1 MYKFSSALNY
11 SSELHYSIA
20 ITLLPGIGYRTARK
34 IIRETGSAQQF
45 FRELKSGRV
54 RRDAFPSDLV
64 KQSLSF
70 AEREI
75 EQFEKYKIRA
85 LHLDEPEFPRRI
97 NACDDGPIVLYTK
110 GEMDLNSARC
120 IAIVGTRNATS
131 YGIRVT
137 KELVEHIAR
146 YKGSVISGLAYGIDT
161 AAHRAANEMGVQNVG
176 VVAHGLDK
184 LYPSSNATLA
194 RKMERFGGLVS
205 DFKIG
210 TLPDRTNFPMRNRII
225 AGLCDATI
233 VVEAGTKGGA
243 LITAKMANAYN
254 RDVFAV
260 PGRHSDAYSSG
271 CNLLVRNNEA
281 AILASASD
289 LAWHLGWE
297 EPELFEKKTTGV
309 AQVKLDENETI
320 LLSLIRKGVNSLDT
334 ICDAVDLQHH
344 MISAA
349 LLSLEFKKLVRSL
362 PGKTWEATGNG

>member
-1 MYKFSSALNY
+1 MNY

-45 FRELKSGRV
+45 FKELRAGRI
-54 RRDAFPSDLV
+54 RRDAFPSDLI

-75 EQFEKYKIRA
+75 EQLSKHKISA
-85 LHLDEPEFPRRI
+85 LYLDEAEFPRRI

-110 GEMDLNSARC
+110 GEMDLNVARC
-120 IAIVGTRNATS
+120 IAIVGTRNATA

-137 KELVEHIAR
+137 EELVEHIAR
-146 YKGSVISGLAYGIDT
+146 YKGTVVSGLAYGIDT
-161 AAHRAANEMGVQNVG
+161 AAHRATNEMGIQNIG

-184 LYPSSNATLA
+184 LYPSSNASLA

-281 AILASASD
+281 AILTTASD

-297 EPELFEKKTTGV
+297 EPELFEKRSNNE
-309 AQVKLDENETI
+309 AQVKLDENETT
-320 LLSLIRKGVNSLDT
+320 LLSLIRKGINSLDT

-362 PGKTWEATGNG
+362 PGRTWEATGNG

>member
-1 MYKFSSALNY
+1 MYKFSSAVNY

-45 FRELKSGRV
+45 FKELRTGRI
-54 RRDAFPSDLV
+54 RRDAFPTDLV

-75 EQFEKYKIRA
+75 EQIEKQKIRA
-85 LHLDEPEFPRRI
+85 LHLEDADFPRRI
-97 NACDDGPIVLYTK
+97 NACDDGPLVLYTK
-110 GEMDLNSARC
+110 GEMDLNAGRC
-120 IAIVGTRNATS
+120 IAIVGTRNATT
-131 YGIRVT
+131 YGIRVAE
-137 KELVEHIAR
+137 ELVEQITR
-146 YKGSVISGLAYGIDT
+146 YKGTVVSGLAYGIDT
-161 AAHRAANEMGVQNVG
+161 AAHRAANEMAIQNIG

-184 LYPSSNATLA
+184 LYPSSNAALA

-205 DFKIG
+205 DFKIA

-243 LITAKMANAYN
+243 LITAKIANAYN

-271 CNLLVRNNEA
+271 CNLLIRNNEA
-281 AILASASD
+281 AILTSASD

-297 EPELFEKKTTGV
+297 EPELFERNTTI
-309 AQVKLDENETI
+309 ASQIILDENECT
-320 LLSLIRKGVNSLDT
+320 LLSLIRKGVNSLDN
-334 ICDAVDLQHH
+334 ICNAVDLQHH
-344 MISAA
+344 IISAA

-362 PGKTWEATGNG
+362 PGRTWEATGNG

>member
-1 MYKFSSALNY
+1 
-11 SSELHYSIA
+11 
-20 ITLLPGIGYRTARK
+20 
-34 IIRETGSAQQF
+34 
-45 FRELKSGRV
+45 
-54 RRDAFPSDLV
+54 
-64 KQSLSF
+64 
-70 AEREI
+70 
-75 EQFEKYKIRA
+75 
-85 LHLDEPEFPRRI
+85 
-97 NACDDGPIVLYTK
+97 
-110 GEMDLNSARC
+110 MDLNSARC

-137 KELVEHIAR
+137 EELVEHIAR

>member
-1 MYKFSSALNY
+1 MYKFSSAVNY

-45 FRELKSGRV
+45 FKELRLGKL

-75 EQFEKYKIRA
+75 EQFDKYAIRA
-85 LHLDEPEFPRRI
+85 LHFDEPEFPRRI
-97 NACDDGPIVLYTK
+97 NACDDGPIVLYTR
-110 GEMDLNSARC
+110 GEMDLNAARC
-120 IAIVGTRNATS
+120 IAVVGTRKATG
-131 YGIRVT
+131 YGIRVSE
-137 KELVEHIAR
+137 ELIELIAK
-146 YKGSVISGLAYGIDT
+146 YKGTLISGLAYGIDT
-161 AAHRAANEMGVQNVG
+161 AAHRAANEMNVQNIG

-184 LYPSSNATLA
+184 LYPPSNTALSK
-194 RKMERFGGLVS
+194 KMERSGGLVS
-205 DFKIG
+205 DFRLG
-210 TLPDRTNFPMRNRII
+210 TLPDRNNFPMRNRII

-243 LITAKMANAYN
+243 LITAKMANEYN

-260 PGRHSDAYSSG
+260 PGRHSDTYSSG
-271 CNLLVRNNEA
+271 CNLLIRNNEA

-297 EPELFEKKTTGV
+297 EPLLFNKPHLQLNQT
-309 AQVKLDENETI
+309 KLDENEEH
-320 LLSLIRKGVNSLDT
+320 LLSLIRKGSGSLDQ
-334 ICDAVDLQHH
+334 ICNAVELDHH
-344 MISAA
+344 VISAT

-362 PGKTWEATGNG
+362 PGRCWELTGNG